1 MAEIIIDKHFNAS
14 VIPNKH
20 MELNRDVIFKDRAE
34 VDGSV
39 YGNKVT
45 FKSKSAFVEK
55 SIYSNLDIYFRLK
68 EGSKIELNSSVVA
81 NRTID
86 IMAEIPELNIRFGGI
101 VKAKSCSIKNSIIYG
116 SVIAE
121 DCQIEN
127 TIVFGSI
134 ICQKT
139 FKANN
144 CLINS
149 FSAKEVFLGANVTLF
164 EPYGLSEEIM
174 MLHEPVNSLFLSAS
188 GELNNVMLNEDD
200 IATVELYD
208 QNENKTRQKLLSVN
222 GRILNV
228 SSLKDAQEKVYKK
241 YHSYFNLLKL
251 GKFEELYEKEK
262 ELYEEFIGNSN

>member
-1 MAEIIIDKHFNAS
+1 MSEFVIDKYYNAS
-14 VIPNKH
+14 IIPGKH
-20 MELNRDVIFKDRAE
+20 MELNRDVIFKDKAE

-45 FKSKSAFVEK
+45 FDSKKTFVKKSV
-55 SIYSNLDIYFRLK
+55 YSNLDIYFRL
-68 EGSKIELNSSVVA
+68 EEDSKIELNSSVVA

-86 IMAEIPELNIRFGGI
+86 VKAEVPVLNIRFGGI
-101 VKAKSCSIKNSIIYG
+101 VKAKNCSIKNSIIYG

-139 FKANN
+139 FKAKN

-164 EPYGLSEEIM
+164 EPYGLSEEIL

-188 GELNNVMLNEDD
+188 GELNNEMLHEDD

-208 QNENKTRQKLLSVN
+208 QNENKTQQKLLSVN

-228 SSLKDAQEKVYKK
+228 RSLKDAQEKVYKK
-241 YHSYFNLLKL
+241 YHSYFDLLKFGDL
-251 GKFEELYEKEK
+251 DSLFDKERELFEEY
-262 ELYEEFIGNSN
+262 IDH